1 MRARFDNREH
11 AGKILAEKCQKFS
24 SLDPIIL
31 ALPRGGV
38 PIAHQ
43 VARLLNSPLDVVF
56 VKKIGAPRNEEFA
69 IGAIAED
76 GKAILNEEIISI
88 NKFKKEEIEAI
99 AKDRL
104 AEIKTRSNLYRK
116 YIPQINLEE
125 RNVIVIDDGLATG
138 ATMEA
143 TLLWLKTQ
151 KVKKIIVATP
161 VSSQEA
167 GIKIAKLCDE
177 FISLITP
184 QDLWA
189 VGMWYKDFDQ
199 VSDDDIIAIFQKQ
212 TGVSRIQDRDVWI
225 EDGINI
231 LQGHLHVPKDPIGV
245 VMFVHGGGSSHKSP
259 RNQFVA
265 KALNE
270 AGFATLLFDL
280 LTFNESLNR
289 KNVFDIELM
298 TNRLLIATEWMKK
311 QVPHI
316 PIGYF
321 GASTGA
327 AAALKAAANKLEIF
341 AIVSRGGRPDL
352 AIEELHEVYA
362 PTLLIV
368 GAADDGVIELN
379 EKARA
384 KLYNSQLVLIPKATH
399 LFEEPGTL
407 EEVVEYALSW
417 FKSNLPKESPTFKI
431 PVKESIINEIE
442 ENSKSFNGISDLNG
456 WIKSI
461 AHHKI
466 IMLGE
471 SSHGTKEYYA
481 LRAEISKKLI
491 DEYDYRFIAVE
502 GDWPDCYHLTKHIY
516 SSEEK
521 SSREVVMKHFR
532 RWPTWMWANDEIPK
546 LVEWMKQSGRTGF
559 YGLDVYSL
567 FESMDE
573 IKKHLIHIDPKI
585 AGRILD
591 GYRCFESYKCNE
603 IEYAKSLLK
612 MPSGCQEEVVSNL
625 RELLRVR
632 LEDTTLSKEQLFD
645 VKQNARVINNA
656 EKYYRTMM
664 TGGAESWNIRDHHM
678 METLEN
684 LLNLHGP
691 NAKCIVWAHNTHIG
705 DYHATD
711 MLESGYINLGGLARE
726 RFGMEQV
733 YLTGFSSYQGEVT
746 AGKAWGAPHKKMTLP
761 KAKPGSIE
769 DYFHKSSQNLKAV
782 QLLTVLKGL
791 HKDSALHRVFGHRAV
806 GVVYDPNH
814 ESHGNYVP
822 TSMAKRYDAMIF
834 VDRTS
839 ALNPISDLS
848 ATGEF
853 PETYPVGQ

>member
-1 MRARFDNREH
+1 MKTRFENREH
-11 AGKILAEKCQKFS
+11 AGKILAEKCQKFAP
-24 SLDPIIL
+24 LDPVIL

-38 PIAHQ
+38 PIAQ
-43 VARLLNSPLDVVF
+43 QIARSLSSHLDVVF

-76 GKAILNEEIISI
+76 GKAILNEDIISN
-88 NKFKKEEIEAI
+88 NKFKKDEIDAI

-104 AEIKTRSNLYRK
+104 NEIKTRSNLYRK
-116 YIPQINLEE
+116 YIPQINLEG
-125 RNVIVIDDGLATG
+125 RNVIVVDDGLATG

-151 KVKKIIVATP
+151 KVKKIIVAVP
-161 VSSQEA
+161 VSSQDA
-167 GIKIAKLCDE
+167 AKKVIKLCDE

-184 QDLWA
+184 QDMWA
-189 VGMWYKDFDQ
+189 VGMWYQNFDQ
-199 VSDDDIIAIFQKQ
+199 VSDDEVIAIFQKQ
-212 TGVSRIQDRDVWI
+212 TGVSKVVDRDVWI
-225 EDGINI
+225 EDGMNI
-231 LQGHLHVPKDPIGV
+231 LQGHLHVPKEAKAM
-245 VMFVHGGGSSHKSP
+245 VMFAHGGGSSHKSP

-298 TNRLLIATEWMKK
+298 TKRLLVATEWAKK
-311 QVPHI
+311 QEPHL

-327 AAALKAAANKLEIF
+327 AAALKAAADKLDIF
-341 AIVSRGGRPDL
+341 AVVSRGGRPDL
-352 AIEELHEVYA
+352 ASEKLSSVYA

-368 GAADDGVIELN
+368 GEADEGVIELN
-379 EKARA
+379 EMAKA
-384 KLYNSQLVLIPKATH
+384 KLSNCQMVLIAKATH

-417 FKSNLPKESPTFKI
+417 FKSNLPKESPAFKI
-431 PVKESIINEIE
+431 PVKESVINDIE
-442 ENSKSFNGISDLNG
+442 EHSISFNGISDLNA

-471 SSHGTKEYYA
+471 STHGTKEYYS

-491 DEYDYRFIAVE
+491 DEYDYRFIAIE

-516 SSEEK
+516 STEEK
-521 SSREVVMKHFR
+521 SSREVVMKYFR

-546 LVEWMKQSGRTGF
+546 LVDWMKQSARCGF

-585 AGRILD
+585 AGRILE
-591 GYRCFESYKCNE
+591 GYRCFESYQCNE
-603 IEYAKSLLK
+603 IDYAKSLLK
-612 MPSGCQEEVVSNL
+612 MPTGCQEEVISNL

-632 LEDTTLSKEQLFD
+632 LEDTSLSKEQLFD
-645 VKQNARVINNA
+645 VKQNARVIHNA

-684 LLNLHGP
+684 LLHLHGP

-746 AGKAWGAPHKKMTLP
+746 AGKAWGAPFKKMTLP
-761 KAKPGSIE
+761 KARAGSIE
-769 DYFHKSSQNLKAV
+769 DYFHKSAINLKAV
-782 QLLTVLKGL
+782 QLLTDFRNV

-822 TSMAKRYDAMIF
+822 TSLAKRYDAMIF

-839 ALNPISDLS
+839 AINPLSDI
-848 ATGEF
+848 AAAGEF
-853 PETYPVGQ
+853 PETYPLGQ

>member
-1 MRARFDNREH
+1 MRTRFDNREH
-11 AGKILAEKCQKFS
+11 AGKILAEKCQKFVP
-24 SLDPIIL
+24 LDPVIL

-43 VARLLNSPLDVVF
+43 IALALHSSIDVIF

-76 GKAILNEEIISI
+76 GKAILNDELISI
-88 NKFKKEEIEAI
+88 NKFKKAEIDAI
-99 AKDRL
+99 AQDRL
-104 AEIKTRSNLYRK
+104 AEIKGRSNLYRK
-116 YIPQINLEE
+116 YIPQINLEG
-125 RNVIVIDDGLATG
+125 RNVIVVDDGLATG

-151 KVKKIIVATP
+151 KVKKIIVAVP
-161 VSSQEA
+161 VSSKDA
-167 GIKIAKLCDE
+167 ALKITTLCDE

-184 QDLWA
+184 EDMWA
-189 VGMWYKDFDQ
+189 VGMWYQDFDQ
-199 VSDDDIIAIFQKQ
+199 VSDDEVISIFQKQ
-212 TGVSRIQDRDVWI
+212 TGISKEQDREVWI
-225 EDGINI
+225 EDGMNI
-231 LQGHLHVPKDPIGV
+231 LQGHLHIPKVAKGII
-245 VMFVHGGGSSHKSP
+245 MFAHGGGSSHKSP

-270 AGFATLLFDL
+270 TGFATLLFDL

-298 TNRLLIATEWMKK
+298 TKRLLIATEWTKK
-311 QVPHI
+311 HVPNI

-341 AIVSRGGRPDL
+341 AVVSRGGRPDL
-352 AIEELHEVYA
+352 AIDQLPEVYA

-368 GAADDGVIELN
+368 GEADDGVIELN
-379 EKARA
+379 QLA
-384 KLYNSQLVLIPKATH
+384 KNKMSNCQLVLIPKATH

-407 EEVVEYALSW
+407 EEVVEFALSW
-417 FKSNLPKESPTFKI
+417 FNSNLPVESPAYKI

-442 ENSKSFNGISDLNG
+442 EHSTTFNGISDLNA

-471 SSHGTKEYYA
+471 STHGTKEYYA

-502 GDWPDCYHLTKHIY
+502 GDWPDCYYMTKHIY
-516 SSEEK
+516 STEER

-546 LVEWMKQSGRTGF
+546 LIDWMKQSGRCGF

-573 IKKHLIHIDPKI
+573 IKKHLIHITPKI
-585 AGRILD
+585 AGRILE
-591 GYRCFESYKCNE
+591 GYRCFESYQCNE
-603 IEYAKSLLK
+603 IDYAKSLLK
-612 MPSGCQEEVVSNL
+612 MPRGCQEEVVSNL

-632 LEDTTLSKEQLFD
+632 LEETSLTKEQLFD

-664 TGGAESWNIRDHHM
+664 TGGADSWNIRDHHM

-726 RFGMEQV
+726 KFGMEQV

-746 AGKAWGAPHKKMTLP
+746 AGKAWGAPFKKMVLP
-761 KAKPGSIE
+761 KAKAGSIE
-769 DYFHKSSQNLKAV
+769 DYFHKSAMNLKAT
-782 QLLTVLKGL
+782 QLLTDLKNVR
-791 HKDSALHRVFGHRAV
+791 KDSTLNRVFGHRAV

-822 TSMAKRYDAMIF
+822 TSLAKRYDAMIF
-834 VDRTS
+834 VDRTTS
-839 ALNPISDLS
+839 LSPLSDFV

-853 PETYPVGQ
+853 PETYPIGQ